1 MAHYSIEHTCGH
13 SSRVSLTGTYASRER
28 ELARLADGPCPD
40 CRRAEAQER
49 RAAESSQASAQA
61 QAQGL
66 PQLVGSP
73 RQIAWAESIRAG
85 LLPLLQA
92 AGERLLA
99 ASAGHEAE
107 AARILAGIA
116 AIRACTSAHAWIEAR
131 DGSPASVRGLGVAAD
146 DAQLLVPVLAW
157 ALARQGARS

>member
-1 MAHYSIEHTCGH
+1 MAHYSIGHTCGH
-13 SSRVSLTGTYASRER
+13 SSRLALTGSYASRER

-40 CRRAEAQER
+40 CRR
-49 RAAESSQASAQA
+49 SQA

-66 PQLVGSP
+66 PGLVGSP
-73 RQIAWAESIRAG
+73 KQIAWAESIRAG

-92 AGERLLA
+92 AGERRQA

-107 AARILAGIA
+107 AERIQAGIA

-131 DGSPASVRGLGVAAD
+131 DGSPASVRSLGVAAD
-146 DAQLLVPVLAW
+146 DAQLLGPVLAW
-157 ALARQGARS
+157 ALARQGARGGR